1 MAAKVKK
8 ATRIDLGTAEE
19 KLKARPK
26 VPINKPGMG
35 QGAKATSSV
44 FEALDKSPPIGQG
57 ASPTPSRGIRGPG
70 TGTNL
75 IKMVDEVVQEVH
87 KVAGPPG
94 LRYLA
99 NADVRLG
106 GDSVVRGI
114 LGATGVGGAIF
125 ALASFLKGSPA
136 GEGSDF
142 TPEEQQAQQMVN
154 EGSPA
159 GEGAVPEQA
168 GRVRPA
174 DFITPEQIAQRR
186 AGITNANTSPAMPQ
200 EPAQAPP
207 VAAAPQVGAPAP
219 VTPPAQSVAPP
230 AQAEGTPVSEV
241 QTGAGA
247 YPVYAKGSL
256 DAMEF
261 REAFKKARA
270 EMGDNA
276 TFTWRGRLYTTKLK
290 SK

>member
-57 ASPTPSRGIRGPG
+57 ASPTTSKGIRGPG

-87 KVAGPPG
+87 KVAGPSG

-99 NADVRLG
+99 NAAVRLG
-106 GDSVVRGI
+106 GDSVVKGI

-186 AGITNANTSPAMPQ
+186 AGVTNANTSPAMPQ
-200 EPAQAPP
+200 EPAQASP